1 MALKTFVKV
10 SGINNLSDARY
21 CAGMEVDQLGFEIE
35 EGSDNYVDSQ
45 SFNEIKGWLSG
56 VQFVGEIS
64 STTANITECI
74 KAYDLDA
81 IQIQNIKQIQ
91 EASKTGLKVIFLAT
105 SLELANEVADNYS
118 DKIDYL
124 ILENDVKPTD
134 REELSN
140 KVSVVLLSG
149 FNSENVVE
157 VSKTNL
163 KGVSIR
169 GGKEIRPG
177 YKDFDEMA
185 DILEALEIDDL
196 ADE

>member
-35 EGSDNYVDSQ
+35 EGSDNYVDSK

-64 STTANITECI
+64 STTANITECV

-81 IQIQNIKQIQ
+81 IQIQNIEQIQ

-118 DKIDYL
+118 DEIDYL

-196 ADE
+196 ANE